1 MGLLDGVLSQVVGAA
16 MGGSGGGNNP
26 LGSILSSV
34 SSSLGGSG
42 GASAAGGGLGGLAG
56 LARDALGGGAAPSAG
71 GGAGPALGSGAILA
85 AVMALVQSQGGL
97 NGVLSKLR
105 ASGLG
110 AHADSWVGTGANQA
124 VSADDLHKALGANAI
139 GSLASQLGINA
150 QQAGGV
156 LSKVLPELVNQMSP
170 SGTLPANH
178 GDLLGQGLE
187 MLRGLSR

>member
-1 MGLLDGVLSQVVGAA
+1 MGLLDGVLGQVVGAA
-16 MGGSGGGNNP
+16 TGGGGNNP

-56 LARDALGGGAAPSAG
+56 LARGALGGAPAGG
-71 GGAGPALGSGAILA
+71 GGAGSALGTGAILA

-97 NGVLSKLR
+97 NGLLSKLR

-110 AHADSWVGTGANQA
+110 AHADSWVGTGANQP
-124 VSADDLHKALGANAI
+124 VSADDLNKALGGNAI
-139 GSLASQLGINA
+139 GGVASRLGINP

-170 SGTLPANH
+170 SGALPDNH
-178 GDLLGQGLE
+178 GDLMSKGLE